1 MNISKFLRA
10 TVATS
15 ALFIGLAQTASA
27 EIVTYTG
34 STVGGPTLDLTPW
47 DFADADAVSYKE
59 FVFTVDTS
67 GEYTFQVTADY
78 DSVILLFGDSFDPT
92 DTTANFINGSD
103 DDVSSTTSSTW
114 GELEAGGT
122 YIFVVTGYDNTEAGY
137 YSLTIGGPGL
147 ISAVPEPSTWLML
160 GFGLAAVGFTA
171 RRKAQQLH

>member
-15 ALFIGLAQTASA
+15 ALFIGLAHTASA

-34 STVGGPTLDLTPW
+34 NTTGGPTLDLTPYE
-47 DFADADAVSYKE
+47 FLDADAVAYTQYT
-59 FVFTVDTS
+59 FTVDTS

-78 DSVILLFGDSFDPT
+78 DSVVLLYETSFDPA
-92 DTTANFINGSD
+92 DVTTNFLNGND
-103 DDVSSTTSSTW
+103 DNVSTTTSATW
-114 GELEAGGT
+114 GELEAGST
-122 YIFVVTGYDNTEAGY
+122 YVFVVTGYDNTEAGA

-160 GFGLAAVGFTA
+160 GFGLAAVGYTA
-171 RRKAQQLH
+171 RRKSQQH